1 LARVDRTERL
11 LNVVFCLLGS
21 PRPVPRSEI
30 RRAVAGYSAD
40 ASEVAFERMFERDKD
55 ALRSMGIPVE
65 TVLDA
70 SGDVEGYV
78 IRRQTTNEELAFDAD
93 ELAVIA
99 LAAATWQAAVLEA
112 PAITALRKIESISG
126 DAPELREFNDVR
138 MTATDAALLPLMAAL
153 REQRV
158 VTFDYRGGQD
168 EKAAS
173 RTLEPWGV
181 IAHDG
186 QWYLIGHD
194 LDRDDRRTF
203 RVSRIAG
210 TVTVTARGIEH
221 PRPEGIDLAE
231 IVRGVDA
238 ERPARARVLIKAGQ
252 GAQLRAA
259 NDHAGDPFQEIE
271 MDVSAISE
279 DVLVSQLC
287 SAGAGVRVLQP
298 EQVRDRVAQ
307 ALRAIAVTHGAGSP

>member
-1 LARVDRTERL
+1 MARVDRTERL

-30 RRAVAGYSAD
+30 RRAVAGYDPD

-65 TVLDA
+65 TVLDVN
-70 SGDVEGYV
+70 GDVEGYV
-78 IRRQTTNEELAFDAD
+78 IRRQVTNEELNFDAD

-99 LAAATWQAAVLEA
+99 LAAATWQTAVLEA

-126 DAPELREFNDVR
+126 DAPELRDFNDVR
-138 MTATDAALLPLMAAL
+138 MTATDAALLPLMGAL

-168 EKAAS
+168 EQPVPRS
-173 RTLEPWGV
+173 LDPWGV

-186 QWYLIGHD
+186 QWYLVGHD
-194 LDRDDRRTF
+194 LDRGQRRTF
-203 RVSRIAG
+203 RVSRIVG
-210 TVTVTARGIEH
+210 SVTVTARAIQH
-221 PRPEGIDLAE
+221 PRPAEVDLAE
-231 IVRGVDA
+231 IVRGVNA
-238 ERPARARVLIKAGQ
+238 EHPARARVLIKAGQ

-259 NDHAGDPFQEIE
+259 NDGGGNPFQDVEIS
-271 MDVSAISE
+271 VAAISE
-279 DVLVSQLC
+279 DALISQLC
-287 SAGAGVRVLQP
+287 SAGSGVVVLEPDAIRARVQS
-298 EQVRDRVAQ
+298 
-307 ALRAIAVTHGAGSP
+307 ALSAIARQHGGAQR

>member
-1 LARVDRTERL
+1 M
-11 LNVVFCLLGS
+11 
-21 PRPVPRSEI
+21 PRADI
-30 RRAVAGYSAD
+30 RRAVAGYSTD

-55 ALRSMGIPVE
+55 ALRSMGVPVE

-78 IRRQTTNEELAFDAD
+78 IPRQISNEELTFDAD

-99 LAAATWQAAVLEA
+99 LAAATWQSAVLEA

-153 REQRV
+153 REQHA

-168 EKAAS
+168 EDS
-173 RTLEPWGV
+173 VNRNLEPWGV

-194 LDRDDRRTF
+194 LDREDRRTF
-203 RVSRIAG
+203 RVSRILG
-210 TVTVTARGIEH
+210 SVTVTARDITN
-221 PRPEGIDLAE
+221 PRPDGIDLAE
-231 IVRGVDA
+231 IVRGVDS
-238 ERPARARVLIKAGQ
+238 ERPARARVLIRAGQ

-259 NDHAGDPFQEIE
+259 NDGGGDPFQEIE
-271 MDVSAISE
+271 ITVAAVSE
-279 DVLVSQLC
+279 EVLISQLC
-287 SAGAGVRVLQP
+287 SAGAGVVVLEPDGIRARVQHSL
-298 EQVRDRVAQ
+298 A
-307 ALRAIAVTHGAGSP
+307 AIAGTHGGELK

>member
-1 LARVDRTERL
+1 MARVDRTERL

-30 RRAVAGYSAD
+30 RRAVAGYSGD

-78 IRRQTTNEELAFDAD
+78 IRRQLTNEELTFDAD

-153 REQRV
+153 RAQRV
-158 VTFDYRGGQD
+158 VTFDYRGRQD
-168 EKAAS
+168 DQAVLRS
-173 RTLEPWGV
+173 LDPWGV

-186 QWYLIGHD
+186 QWYLVGHD
-194 LDRDDRRTF
+194 LDRDERRTF
-203 RVSRIAG
+203 RVSRISG
-210 TVTVTARGIEH
+210 SVTLTARPIEH
-221 PRPEGIDLAE
+221 GRPNGIDLAE
-231 IVRGVDA
+231 IVRGA
-238 ERPARARVLIKAGQ
+238 EAENPARARVLIKAGQ

-259 NDHAGDPFQEIE
+259 NDFSGDPFQ
-271 MDVSAISE
+271 DVELLVTAISE
-279 DVLVSQLC
+279 DVLISQLC
-287 SAGAGVRVLQP
+287 AAGAGVAVLEP
-298 EQVRDRVAQ
+298 PDVRTKVMQ
-307 ALRAIAVTHGAGSP
+307 ALMTVVESHAGANA

>member
-1 LARVDRTERL
+1 M
-11 LNVVFCLLGS
+11 
-21 PRPVPRSEI
+21 
-30 RRAVAGYSAD
+30 AGYSAD

-78 IRRQTTNEELAFDAD
+78 IRRQLTNEELTFDAD

-153 REQRV
+153 REQSV
-158 VTFDYRGGQD
+158 VTFDYRGRQD
-168 EKAAS
+168 EQAQL
-173 RTLEPWGV
+173 RNLDPWGV

-186 QWYLIGHD
+186 QWYLVGHD
-194 LDRDDRRTF
+194 LDREDRRTF
-203 RVSRIAG
+203 RVSRISG
-210 TVTVTARGIEH
+210 TVTVTARPIEH
-221 PRPEGIDLAE
+221 SRPEGIDLAE

-238 ERPARARVLIKAGQ
+238 ENPARARVLIKAGQ

-259 NDHAGDPFQEIE
+259 NDHSGDPFQ
-271 MDVSAISE
+271 DVELSVAAISE

-287 SAGAGVRVLQP
+287 AAGAGVVVLEP
-298 EQVRDRVAQ
+298 SEVRTQVMH
-307 ALRAIAVTHGAGSP
+307 ALKTLVESHTGADA

>member
-1 LARVDRTERL
+1 M
-11 LNVVFCLLGS
+11 
-21 PRPVPRSEI
+21 PRSEI
-30 RRAVAGYSAD
+30 RRAVAGYSTD

-70 SGDVEGYV
+70 NGEVEGYV
-78 IRRQTTNEELAFDAD
+78 IRRQLTNEELSFDAD

-138 MTATDAALLPLMAAL
+138 MSATDAALLPLMAAL
-153 REQRV
+153 REQQV

-168 EKAAS
+168 QRAAL
-173 RTLEPWGV
+173 RTLDPWGV

-186 QWYLIGHD
+186 QWYLVGHD
-194 LDRDDRRTF
+194 LDRAERRTF
-203 RVSRIAG
+203 RVSRISG
-210 TVTVTARGIEH
+210 SVTVTARPIEH

-238 ERPARARVLIKAGQ
+238 EHPARARVLIKAGQ

-259 NDHAGDPFQEIE
+259 NKVAGDPFTDAEVL
-271 MDVSAISE
+271 VSAISE

-287 SAGAGVRVLQP
+287 A
-298 EQVRDRVAQ
+298 
-307 ALRAIAVTHGAGSP
+307 AGSGVVVLEPLDIKNLVRLSLEALVQMHRGAAQ

>member
-1 LARVDRTERL
+1 
-11 LNVVFCLLGS
+11 
-21 PRPVPRSEI
+21 
-30 RRAVAGYSAD
+30 VAGYSTD

-78 IRRQTTNEELAFDAD
+78 IPRQLSHEELHFDAD

-112 PAITALRKIESISG
+112 PALTALRKIETVSG

-158 VTFDYRGGQD
+158 VSFDYRGAQD
-168 EKAAS
+168 AEPVT
-173 RTLEPWGV
+173 RTVDPWGV
-181 IAHDG
+181 IVHDG
-186 QWYLIGHD
+186 QWYLVGHD
-194 LDRDDRRTF
+194 HDRQARRTF

-210 TVTVTARGIEH
+210 TVTVTARTVET
-221 PRPEGIDLAE
+221 PRPEGLDLAE
-231 IVRGVDA
+231 VVRGVAA
-238 ERPARARVLIKAGQ
+238 EHAATARVLIRAGQ
-252 GAQLRAA
+252 GAQLRQA
-259 NDHAGDPFQEIE
+259 NDAHGDPFQDIE
-271 MDVSAISE
+271 LSVSAVSE

-287 SAGAGVRVLQP
+287 AAGTGVVVLGPEPIRVRVREALQ
-298 EQVRDRVAQ
+298 RMAHSHRV
-307 ALRAIAVTHGAGSP
+307 GM

>member
-1 LARVDRTERL
+1 M
-11 LNVVFCLLGS
+11 VFCLLGS

-30 RRAVAGYSAD
+30 RRAVAGYSTD

-65 TVLDA
+65 TVLDVN
-70 SGDVEGYV
+70 GDVEGYV
-78 IRRQTTNEELAFDAD
+78 IRRQSSNEELTFDAD

-126 DAPELREFNDVR
+126 DAPELRELNDVR
-138 MTATDAALLPLMAAL
+138 MTAADAALLPLMAAL
-153 REQRV
+153 CEQHV
-158 VTFDYRGGQD
+158 VAFDYRGGQD
-168 EKAAS
+168 DKAAP

-194 LDRDDRRTF
+194 LERQDRRTF
-203 RVSRIAG
+203 RVSRIVG
-210 TVTVTARGIEH
+210 TVTVTARPMQH
-221 PRPEGIDLAE
+221 ARPDSLDLAE
-231 IVRGVDA
+231 VVRGVDS
-238 ERPARARVLIKAGQ
+238 ERPAKARILIKAGQ
-252 GAQLRAA
+252 GAQLRSA
-259 NDHAGDPFQEIE
+259 NDHAGDPFQDAEIT
-271 MDVSAISE
+271 VAAISE

-287 SAGAGVRVLQP
+287 SAGAGVTVLEP
-298 EQVRDRVAQ
+298 EGIRTRVAD
-307 ALRAIAVTHGAGSP
+307 ALGRIVNAHSGAAS

>member
-1 LARVDRTERL
+1 M
-11 LNVVFCLLGS
+11 
-21 PRPVPRSEI
+21 PRAEI
-30 RRAVAGYSAD
+30 RRAIAGYDSD

-55 ALRSMGIPVE
+55 ALRSMGIPIE

-78 IRRQTTNEELAFDAD
+78 IRRQQTHEELTFDAD

-99 LAAATWQAAVLEA
+99 LAAATWQTAVLEA

-153 REQRV
+153 REQNV

-168 EKAAS
+168 EQAVS
-173 RTLEPWGV
+173 RSLEPWGV
-181 IAHDG
+181 VAREG

-194 LDRDDRRTF
+194 LDRGERRTF
-203 RVSRIAG
+203 RISRISG
-210 TVTVTARGIEH
+210 TVTVTARPIST

-231 IVRGVDA
+231 VVRGADA
-238 ERPARARVLIKAGQ
+238 DRPARAVVRIKAGR

-259 NDHAGDPFQEIE
+259 NAGAGDPFQQVDLTITALSDEL
-271 MDVSAISE
+271 
-279 DVLVSQLC
+279 LVSQIC
-287 SAGAGVRVLQP
+287 SAGSGVEVLEP
-298 EQVRDRVAQ
+298 SAIREQVMTVLAATAQ
-307 ALRAIAVTHGAGSP
+307 LHVMGQP

>member
-1 LARVDRTERL
+1 M
-11 LNVVFCLLGS
+11 
-21 PRPVPRSEI
+21 PRSEI
-30 RRAVAGYSAD
+30 RRAVAGYSSD

-70 SGDVEGYV
+70 NGEVEGYV
-78 IRRQTTNEELAFDAD
+78 IRRQLTNEELSFDAD

-138 MTATDAALLPLMAAL
+138 MSATDAALLPLMAAL
-153 REQRV
+153 REQQV

-168 EKAAS
+168 QRAAL
-173 RTLEPWGV
+173 RTLDPWGV

-186 QWYLIGHD
+186 QWYLVGHD
-194 LDRDDRRTF
+194 LDRAERRTF
-203 RVSRIAG
+203 RVSRISG
-210 TVTVTARGIEH
+210 SVTVTARPIEH

-238 ERPARARVLIKAGQ
+238 EHPARARVLIKAGQ

-259 NDHAGDPFQEIE
+259 NKVAGDPFTDAEVL
-271 MDVSAISE
+271 VSAISE

-287 SAGAGVRVLQP
+287 A
-298 EQVRDRVAQ
+298 
-307 ALRAIAVTHGAGSP
+307 AGSGVVVLEPLDIKNLVRLSLEALVQMHRGAAQ

>member
-1 LARVDRTERL
+1 MARVDRTERL

-30 RRAVAGYSAD
+30 RRAVAGYSTD
-40 ASEVAFERMFERDKD
+40 ASEAAFERMFERDKD
-55 ALRSMGIPVE
+55 ALRSMGVPVE

-78 IRRQTTNEELAFDAD
+78 IRRQVTNEELTFDAD

-99 LAAATWQAAVLEA
+99 LAAATWQSAVLEA

-138 MTATDAALLPLMAAL
+138 MTAADAALLPLMAAL

-168 EKAAS
+168 DEAAL

-186 QWYLIGHD
+186 QWYLVGHD

-203 RVSRIAG
+203 RVSRIVG
-210 TVTVTARGIEH
+210 SVTVTARAIEH
-221 PRPEGIDLAE
+221 PRPPGIDLAE

-259 NDHAGDPFQEIE
+259 NDHAGDPFQDAEIS
-271 MDVSAISE
+271 VAAISE
-279 DVLVSQLC
+279 GALISQLC
-287 SAGAGVRVLQP
+287 SAGAGVVVLEP
-298 EQVRDRVAQ
+298 EETRAKVIHALTQIAQ
-307 ALRAIAVTHGAGSP
+307 AHGRRIA

>member
-1 LARVDRTERL
+1 M
-11 LNVVFCLLGS
+11 VFCLLGS

-30 RRAVAGYSAD
+30 RRAVAGYSTD

-70 SGDVEGYV
+70 NGEVEGYV
-78 IRRQTTNEELAFDAD
+78 IRRQLTNEELSFDAD

-138 MTATDAALLPLMAAL
+138 MSATDAALLPLMAAL
-153 REQRV
+153 REQQV

-168 EKAAS
+168 QRAAL
-173 RTLEPWGV
+173 RTLDPWGV

-186 QWYLIGHD
+186 QWYLVGHD
-194 LDRDDRRTF
+194 LDRAERRTF
-203 RVSRIAG
+203 RVSRISG
-210 TVTVTARGIEH
+210 SVTVTARPIEH

-238 ERPARARVLIKAGQ
+238 EHPARARVLIKAGQ

-259 NDHAGDPFQEIE
+259 NKVAGDPFTDAEVL
-271 MDVSAISE
+271 VSAISE

-287 SAGAGVRVLQP
+287 A
-298 EQVRDRVAQ
+298 
-307 ALRAIAVTHGAGSP
+307 AGSGVVVLEPLDIKNLVRLSLEALVQMHRGAAQ